1 MSPVSGP
8 VRLGHLLSMAYAFC
22 KAHLKTIL
30 IAAVVFGT
38 VASLLNATFQM
49 SAVGHVGTMMNDM
62 GMDMQEIE
70 ALTERMQAGD
80 ETAGDEME
88 AIMQDRFGSMSD
100 EEAAN
105 MGRMIGMNVFKGLLP
120 QIGLVLIVGIILM
133 VAANIYY
140 VVLALGIETEPGAL
154 MKRIPR
160 LFFPVLGVWLWAFL
174 RSFVWIPL
182 LGIIPAIILGPRFA
196 LASVILLKEKRGV
209 MESVSSSYARTAGY
223 WGKIIGN
230 LIVMGLCLFLASIVV
245 AIVASIVGFVSPWVA
260 MWIKTVMQYA
270 FMAYAT
276 AFMVQLALTIMAN
289 PIAGVKAPVA
299 AAAPKK
305 VVAAKPVVTKKAA
318 PKKKAK

>member
-1 MSPVSGP
+1 
-8 VRLGHLLSMAYAFC
+8 MAYAFC

-80 ETAGDEME
+80 EAAGDEME